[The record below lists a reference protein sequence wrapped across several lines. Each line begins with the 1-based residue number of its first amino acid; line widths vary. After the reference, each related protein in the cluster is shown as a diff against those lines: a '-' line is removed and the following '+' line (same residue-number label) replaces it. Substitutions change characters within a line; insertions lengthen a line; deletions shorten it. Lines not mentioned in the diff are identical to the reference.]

1 MPSPEVQVTG
11 DAIPES
17 WSSHRAF
24 LLAAVGSAVG
34 IGNIW
39 RFPYLVGENG
49 GSAFVLVYVLAV
61 IAVAMPILTAEL
73 LMGRRGARSADETM
87 RRLARAEGRS
97 ELWRFHGILMLAI
110 ALLGSSFFSVVSGWC
125 VAYIP
130 IALSGSFAGAD
141 AETSTRLLKDLTDDP
156 VRMVAWHG
164 VFMGVTVLIV
174 SGGVRRGLERALKI
188 LMPILFVLLLFLVV
202 YAAVIGDLRAGLRFL
217 FAPDFS
223 RIDADA
229 VLKAL
234 GQACLSLSVGVGVMV
249 TYGAYLP
256 RSVAIPRATAII
268 AAADTIT
275 ALLAGVAIFPIV
287 AAYGLS
293 PDEGP
298 GLTFVTLPIAFG
310 QMPFGSLVGTLF
322 FVLLVVAAL
331 GSSIGILETLVFWLS
346 ERSQKRKW
354 VLAVSVGLLTWVSGI
369 ASALSFNLWADF
381 KPLSR
386 FAPFRDANIF
396 GVVEYVAANLMLP
409 LSVFLVAVFAGWVM
423 GRSSTVDELAQAESS
438 VYRRW
443 RFLIRY
449 VAPAAVFATFVANFA

>member
-1 MPSPEVQVTG
+1 MPAPETTLEQS
-11 DAIPES
+11 AAREN
-17 WSSHRAF
+17 WSSNRAF

-49 GSAFVLVYVLAV
+49 GSAFVLVYLLAV
-61 IAVAMPILTAEL
+61 AAVAMPILTAEL
-73 LMGRRGARSADETM
+73 LMGRRGGRSADQTM
-87 RRLARAEGRS
+87 RVLARAEGRS
-97 ELWRFHGILMLAI
+97 ELWRYHGFLMISI

-125 VAYIP
+125 VAYVP
-130 IALSGSFAGAD
+130 LALFGSFAGTD
-141 AETSTRLLKDLTDDP
+141 AEGSSRLLQSLTGDP

-164 VFMGVTVLIV
+164 IFMGATVAIV
-174 SGGVRRGLERALKI
+174 AGGVNRGLERALKV
-188 LMPILFVLLLFLVV
+188 LMPTLFVLLVFLVL
-202 YAAVIGDLRAGLRFL
+202 YAAVIGDLEAGLRFL

-256 RSVAIPRATAII
+256 RSISIPRATVII

-275 ALLAGVAIFPIV
+275 ALLAGIAIFPIV
-287 AAYGLS
+287 AAYGLA

-310 QMPFGSLVGTLF
+310 QMPFGSFVGTLF
-322 FVLLVVAAL
+322 FILLVVAAL

-346 ERSQKRKW
+346 GRIASPKW
-354 VLAVSVGLLTWVSGI
+354 VLAVGVGVATWVLGI

-381 KPLSR
+381 KPLAR
-386 FAPFRDANIF
+386 FAPFRDATIF
-396 GVVEYVAANLMLP
+396 GVVEYLAANLMLP
-409 LSVFLVAVFAGWVM
+409 VSVLLVAVFAGWVM
-423 GRSSTVDELAQAESS
+423 GRGSTLDELVRGETPG
-438 VYRRW
+438 YRRW

-449 VAPAAVFATFVANFA
+449 VAPAAVLAILVANFV